1 MHKAKKFLAACMAL
15 VVSLSLFS
23 PSALAE
29 GDTTTEGETSI
40 TVQDAYKKADEDTH
54 NSYLDVLGNNTTR
67 YDGRVWTDK
76 TVTSTDMNFTRPDGG
91 KEETVKIGDSDFL
104 VTYSAMATSTVEEQT
119 TPVDVVFV
127 LDFSASMNWD
137 VKAQQV
143 TATTDE
149 AAQEASRLNSM
160 VNALNKAVGRLVA
173 ANEDN
178 RIGVAVFN
186 GTAYEMMP
194 LTTAKDI
201 AGKVEDGNYFS
212 ITSFQLKEK
221 KEGDKQEADA
231 TVCCNYNDKEIA
243 TAGGTNIQAGLYKG
257 MKMLEDMTDTT
268 VKLDDDTVVTRVPNV
283 ILMSDGAPTTFA
295 SASDAQY
302 QDKNGN
308 SKTGEITV
316 KTELS
321 QTDLNVTS
329 GSWWDGLS
337 EDNIVAI
344 GPGNNYEPDSADGF
358 MALLTAAYGKQQIT
372 KKYYG
377 SKADEKNCAKV
388 YTIGF
393 STNEQTDA
401 MVAMANLVLNPNEN
415 LPLAENSGVAAVE
428 EVASAWETYQKGN
441 DPVVK
446 APLGSGNNNTKY
458 NYKVTHAKDGPSS
471 LSYTD
476 GYYPATDTEALDKA
490 FSDIVDSII
499 STAKMPTDTSG
510 TNNPLKDGYLTY
522 TDPLGRYMQLDDVK
536 AILWNGVRFNEHK
549 IVDNKD
555 GSVSYVFQG
564 DIENPAFT
572 DDNDVSNI
580 LITLYTDEDGNQTLK
595 VKIPAA
601 AIPLGVNKVKTTGNY
616 EFTAQQAL
624 PVRIVY
630 GVKLDRSIL
639 TADGKVDPTKVDA
652 TYLKE
657 HTDED
662 GNILFYSNL
671 YEGNKGNNING
682 KTIGNATVSF
692 TAAQDN
698 PFYYMQEDTPLFAD
712 ESLETPVKTATLTQ
726 DTEYFFQI
734 SYYDESGEKT
744 AVISRRGDEFY
755 DNSIA
760 LDENGQAYVKA
771 GSPRLGNLNEFVR
784 EKDNNENSTGTASVC
799 YYPYHLGEQNDPS
812 GYSIAT
818 LAAGEGAA
826 FGAALGNNGAMG
838 VAPAEGS
845 LTISKRVTADAGLTA
860 PDATFTFQ
868 VKLTKDGK
876 ALTGSYTCTKVSAEN
891 KETEDTLT
899 LDDSTGSGEIT
910 LQAGEHATIEGL
922 PVGTSYEVTE
932 PEDTMPGGFALT
944 GSTGTKDTLAAGN
957 LDATAAF
964 TNNYSVTPAT
974 LTLNGTKTLQN
985 AVTQQDEPMTD
996 EQFQFLVFAAEN
1008 GQKVGKA
1015 IATGKS
1021 MENGSIVFDKIN
1033 TFEKEK
1039 TYQLWVEETGSEPT
1053 GYSYDKG
1060 HYLLT
1065 VNVTDNHEGALEAE
1079 VAGGVYVDADGN
1091 ETPKT
1096 DLAFANTY
1104 KPEEAQ
1110 VKLTAHKNLTK
1121 DGQSQAL
1128 TADAFRFL
1136 LKPTGTV
1143 AGDPVAKDG
1152 LTAYNK
1158 DDGSIDFVLNYTQ
1171 ENTYTY
1177 TLTEVEGSD
1186 ENIEYDST
1194 SYQVTVEI
1202 TDKDGVLQ
1210 PYVTVQKNGETVS
1223 KDQITF
1229 QNYVKM
1235 PAKLVI
1241 QGNKTVVWGE
1251 QAAAEASE
1259 QAMNRAALAE
1269 VQATGETATEETA
1282 APAAQVALFAAGDT
1296 VENNTDVFTYRVLD
1310 SKGTAVAT
1318 ATSTGNGAFDIPVSF
1333 TQAGEYHYTIQ
1344 EEHHGETID
1353 GIQYSDAS
1361 YNLYV
1366 KVEPA
1371 GEGKLA
1377 VTKWT
1382 LNNQENATADFT
1394 NTYTVTNL
1402 PKDVTLDLK
1411 AKKVFENGTLTENA
1425 FRFVIEEESTG
1436 KKYYGTND
1444 EKGNITFETIAYTQ
1458 DTLGLHTYKVYE
1470 EPGDP
1475 YQGITYSEAVYT
1487 FTVDVQ
1493 DNGDGTLNAVVN
1505 TQGQDFVFTNTYQQP
1520 KPATVTVEGTKTLE
1534 NKALSMGAFSF
1545 TLKSEEENGT
1555 SITVQNGVTGSDN
1568 TQDPSKFRFQW
1579 DITLADMDNQAEKT
1593 FTYTVS
1599 EENGNDP
1606 QITYSKEKYTV
1617 QVTVQADA
1625 VGNLTVKDQKIL
1637 KADGSEATEIRFDNR
1652 YTPKEEPLV
1661 LTGTKTLENRPLQ
1674 DKEFSFVAVE
1684 DSTEDPVTV
1693 VGYNDADG
1701 KITFAPIFYGLQDV
1715 GTHTYTVYEV
1725 AGSDSHVDY
1734 DKAQYTVTVEVRY
1747 DKDTLTVSQPEIQKD
1762 GKAVESIDFVNTYT
1776 PDPAQ
1781 ITLQATKTLT
1791 GRALQAGEFSFYL
1804 QDDQGKTLAITTN
1817 EADGAV
1823 NFPAITYSKDQLEG
1837 ETSKDFTF
1845 TVREEKGEDATVEY
1859 DETVYKVVIRVTDNG
1874 EGAIVPE
1881 VFSVTDEKGNTVED
1895 GKMVFTNTVKPEETP
1910 EPSPEVTPSP
1920 EPTPE
1925 VTPTPAPET
1934 TPAPEESSEQKTTT
1948 TTSSTPAPTATPAP
1962 AATPAPTATPA
1973 PATVI
1978 PQTGDASH
1986 PALWALLLVASAGAA
2001 AVLWVYKRKR
2011 Q

>member
-1 MHKAKKFLAACMAL
+1 
-15 VVSLSLFS
+15 
-23 PSALAE
+23 
-29 GDTTTEGETSI
+29 
-40 TVQDAYKKADEDTH
+40 
-54 NSYLDVLGNNTTR
+54 
-67 YDGRVWTDK
+67 
-76 TVTSTDMNFTRPDGG
+76 MNFTRQGGG
-91 KEETVKIGDSDFL
+91 KGETVEIGDSDFL

-127 LDFSASMNWD
+127 LDFSASMNWGVD
-137 VKAQQV
+137 SQEV
-143 TATTDE
+143 TETSSNE
-149 AAQEASRLNSM
+149 AAKKASRLYSM
-160 VNALNKAVGRLVA
+160 VNALNTAVGRLVE

-257 MKMLEDMTDTT
+257 MKMLEDVTGTT
-268 VKLDDDTVVTRVPNV
+268 VQLDDGTEVTRVPNV

-302 QDKNGN
+302 KDKNGK
-308 SKTGEITV
+308 SATGEITV

-321 QTDLNVTS
+321 QSKRDVTS

-372 KKYYG
+372 ENYYG
-377 SKADEKNCAKV
+377 NKADEENSAKV

-401 MVAMANLVLNPNEN
+401 MVTMANLVLNPNEN
-415 LPLAENSGVAAVE
+415 LPLAESSGVAAVE
-428 EVASAWETYQKGN
+428 EVATAWETYRQGN

-446 APLGSGNNNTKY
+446 APLGSGSNDREY
-458 NYKVTHAKDGPSS
+458 NYKVTNAKDGPSS

-476 GYYPATDTEALDKA
+476 GYYPATDTDALDKA

-522 TDPLGRYMQLDDVK
+522 TDPLGRYMQLNDVK

-572 DDNDVSNI
+572 NDNNVSNI
-580 LITLYTDEDGNQTLK
+580 LITLYTDEDGNQTLE

-601 AIPLGVNKVKTTGNY
+601 AIPLCVNKVKTTGSY
-616 EFTAQQAL
+616 EFTPQQAL

-639 TADGKVDPTKVDA
+639 TADGKVDPSKVDA

-657 HTDED
+657 HTDEE

-671 YEGNKGNNING
+671 YEGNSKNG

-712 ESLETPVKTATLTQ
+712 ESLQTPVKTATLAP

-734 SYYDESGEKT
+734 SYYDATGEKT

-760 LDENGQAYVKA
+760 RDDENGQAYVKA

-784 EKDNNENSTGTASVC
+784 EKGSGENSTGTASVC

-818 LAAGEGAA
+818 LAAGGGAA

-845 LTISKRVTADAGLTA
+845 LTISKSVTADAGLTA

-868 VKLTKDGK
+868 VALTDQDGN
-876 ALTGSYTCTKVSAEN
+876 ALTGSYTYTTPNGNTATITNGSASVSL
-891 KETEDTLT
+891 KDRQ
-899 LDDSTGSGEIT
+899 SV
-910 LQAGEHATIEGL
+910 TIEGL
-922 PVGTSYEVTE
+922 PAGTHYTVTE
-932 PEDTMPGGFALT
+932 TNVPKGFTPAD
-944 GSTGTKDTLAAGN
+944 GMMEGDIAAN
-957 LDATAAF
+957 QKSVASF
-964 TNNYSVTPAT
+964 VNNYSATPAT
-974 LTLNGTKTLQN
+974 LTLNGSKTIALQSK
-985 AVTQQDEPMTD
+985 E
-996 EQFQFLVFAAEN
+996 
-1008 GQKVGKA
+1008 
-1015 IATGKS
+1015 ATGA
-1021 MENGSIVFDKIN
+1021 
-1033 TFEKEK
+1033 
-1039 TYQLWVEETGSEPT
+1039 
-1053 GYSYDKG
+1053 
-1060 HYLLT
+1060 
-1065 VNVTDNHEGALEAE
+1065 EGA
-1079 VAGGVYVDADGN
+1079 
-1091 ETPKT
+1091 
-1096 DLAFANTY
+1096 
-1104 KPEEAQ
+1104 
-1110 VKLTAHKNLTK
+1110 
-1121 DGQSQAL
+1121 
-1128 TADAFRFL
+1128 
-1136 LKPTGTV
+1136 
-1143 AGDPVAKDG
+1143 
-1152 LTAYNK
+1152 
-1158 DDGSIDFVLNYTQ
+1158 
-1171 ENTYTY
+1171 
-1177 TLTEVEGSD
+1177 
-1186 ENIEYDST
+1186 
-1194 SYQVTVEI
+1194 
-1202 TDKDGVLQ
+1202 Q
-1210 PYVTVQKNGETVS
+1210 P
-1223 KDQITF
+1223 
-1229 QNYVKM
+1229 
-1235 PAKLVI
+1235 
-1241 QGNKTVVWGE
+1241 
-1251 QAAAEASE
+1251 AAEA
-1259 QAMNRAALAE
+1259 ALLS
-1269 VQATGETATEETA
+1269 VATEETA
-1282 APAAQVALFAAGDT
+1282 TAENAQPAAASVMRSSGEEHKTQ
-1296 VENNTDVFTYRVLD
+1296 DVFTYTVYD
-1310 SKGTAVAT
+1310 ENNKAVGHG
-1318 ATSTGNGAFDIPVSF
+1318 TSTGEGAFQFDALTF
-1333 TQAGEYHYTIQ
+1333 TRPDEYIYTIR
-1344 EEHHGETID
+1344 EDNDGNPGID
-1353 GIQYSDAS
+1353 YDTTAHTLAVNVQD
-1361 YNLYV
+1361 N
-1366 KVEPA
+1366 
-1371 GEGKLA
+1371 GEGELV
-1377 VTKWT
+1377 VTNWA
-1382 LNNQENATADFT
+1382 LNGMAGSEDTVVPFT
-1394 NTYTVTNL
+1394 NTYTTNL
-1402 PKDVTLDLK
+1402 
-1411 AKKVFENGTLTENA
+1411 
-1425 FRFVIEEESTG
+1425 
-1436 KKYYGTND
+1436 
-1444 EKGNITFETIAYTQ
+1444 
-1458 DTLGLHTYKVYE
+1458 
-1470 EPGDP
+1470 
-1475 YQGITYSEAVYT
+1475 
-1487 FTVDVQ
+1487 
-1493 DNGDGTLNAVVN
+1493 
-1505 TQGQDFVFTNTYQQP
+1505 
-1520 KPATVTVEGTKTLE
+1520 ATVNLE
-1534 NKALSMGAFSF
+1534 
-1545 TLKSEEENGT
+1545 
-1555 SITVQNGVTGSDN
+1555 
-1568 TQDPSKFRFQW
+1568 
-1579 DITLADMDNQAEKT
+1579 
-1593 FTYTVS
+1593 
-1599 EENGNDP
+1599 
-1606 QITYSKEKYTV
+1606 
-1617 QVTVQADA
+1617 
-1625 VGNLTVKDQKIL
+1625 
-1637 KADGSEATEIRFDNR
+1637 
-1652 YTPKEEPLV
+1652 
-1661 LTGTKTLENRPLQ
+1661 
-1674 DKEFSFVAVE
+1674 
-1684 DSTEDPVTV
+1684 
-1693 VGYNDADG
+1693 
-1701 KITFAPIFYGLQDV
+1701 
-1715 GTHTYTVYEV
+1715 
-1725 AGSDSHVDY
+1725 
-1734 DKAQYTVTVEVRY
+1734 
-1747 DKDTLTVSQPEIQKD
+1747 
-1762 GKAVESIDFVNTYT
+1762 
-1776 PDPAQ
+1776 
-1781 ITLQATKTLT
+1781 ATKTLT
-1791 GRALQAGEFSFYL
+1791 GRDMTAGEFTFEVTDNETGAVKSTGKNDADGLVKFSAMTYTVDDAGKTFTYTVREVPGDENKGLTYDATTYTVTVSVADDGQGNLTATVTGGDNMVFNNGYEAANGSISLDVRKVLEGRDLTAGEFTFLL
-1804 QDDQGKTLAITTN
+1804 QDVYGNTVAASN
-1817 EADGAV
+1817 EANGVV

-1859 DETVYKVVIRVTDNG
+1859 DETVYTVVIRVTDNG

-1973 PATVI
+1973 PATAI

>member
-1 MHKAKKFLAACMAL
+1 MDSQEVTETGSNEAAKK
-15 VVSLSLFS
+15 
-23 PSALAE
+23 
-29 GDTTTEGETSI
+29 
-40 TVQDAYKKADEDTH
+40 
-54 NSYLDVLGNNTTR
+54 
-67 YDGRVWTDK
+67 
-76 TVTSTDMNFTRPDGG
+76 
-91 KEETVKIGDSDFL
+91 
-104 VTYSAMATSTVEEQT
+104 
-119 TPVDVVFV
+119 
-127 LDFSASMNWD
+127 
-137 VKAQQV
+137 
-143 TATTDE
+143 
-149 AAQEASRLNSM
+149 ASRLYSM
-160 VNALNKAVGRLVA
+160 VNALNTAVGRLVE

-212 ITSFQLKEK
+212 IISFQLKEK

-231 TVCCNYNDKEIA
+231 TVCCNYNDKKIA

-257 MKMLEDMTDTT
+257 MKMLEDRTDTT
-268 VKLDDDTVVTRVPNV
+268 VQLDDGTVVTRVPNV

-302 QDKNGN
+302 KDNSGN
-308 SKTGEITV
+308 SKTGKITV

-337 EDNIVAI
+337 EGDIVAI

-372 KKYYG
+372 ENYYG
-377 SKADEKNCAKV
+377 NKADEENSAKV

-415 LPLAENSGVAAVE
+415 LPDAESSGVDAVE
-428 EVASAWETYQKGN
+428 EVATAWETYQQGN

-458 NYKVTHAKDGPSS
+458 NYKVTHAEDGPSS

-476 GYYPATDTEALDKA
+476 GYYPATDTDALDKA

-536 AILWNGVRFNEHK
+536 AILWNGLRFNEHEPK
-549 IVDNKD
+549 KNAD
-555 GSVSYVFQG
+555 GSVTYVFQG

-572 DDNDVSNI
+572 NDNNVSNI
-580 LITLYTDEDGNQTLK
+580 LITLCTDKDGNQTLE

-601 AIPLGVNKVKTTGNY
+601 AIPLWVNKVKTTGNY
-616 EFTAQQAL
+616 EFTPQQAL

-630 GVKLDRSIL
+630 GVKLNRSIL
-639 TADGKVDPTKVDA
+639 TADGKVDPSKIDA
-652 TYLKE
+652 TYLRE

-671 YEGNKGNNING
+671 YEGKSING

-712 ESLETPVKTATLTQ
+712 ESLKTPVKTAPLAP

-734 SYYDESGEKT
+734 SYYDENGEKT

-760 LDENGQAYVKA
+760 LDEKSQAYVKA

-784 EKDNNENSTGTASVC
+784 EKDNNENSTNTAGVC
-799 YYPYHLGEQNDPS
+799 YYPYPLGEQNDPS

-818 LAAGEGAA
+818 LAAGGGAA

-845 LTISKRVTADAGLTA
+845 LTISKSVTAEEGLTA

-868 VKLTKDGK
+868 VTLTDQNGT
-876 ALTGSYTCTKVSAEN
+876 ALTGTYTYATPDGNTATITNGSASVSL
-891 KETEDTLT
+891 KDRQ
-899 LDDSTGSGEIT
+899 SV
-910 LQAGEHATIEGL
+910 TIEGL
-922 PVGTSYEVTE
+922 PAGTHYTVTE
-932 PEDTMPGGFALT
+932 TNVPKGFTPAD
-944 GSTGTKDTLAAGN
+944 GMMEGDIAAN
-957 LDATAAF
+957 QKSVASF
-964 TNNYSVTPAT
+964 VNNYSATPAT
-974 LTLNGTKTLQN
+974 LALNGTKTLQN

-996 EQFQFLVFAAEN
+996 GQFQFLVFAAEN
-1008 GQKVGKA
+1008 GQKVGNA

-1128 TADAFRFL
+1128 TADAFQFL

-1202 TDKDGVLQ
+1202 TDKGGVLK
-1210 PYVTVQKNGETVS
+1210 PSVTVQKNGETVS
-1223 KDQITF
+1223 EDQITF

-1241 QGNKTVVWGE
+1241 PGNKTVVWGE

-1296 VENNTDVFTYRVLD
+1296 VENNTDVFTYRVLN
-1310 SKGTAVAT
+1310 SKGTVVAT

-1382 LNNQENATADFT
+1382 LNNQENAIADFT

-1411 AKKVFENGTLTENA
+1411 AKKVFENGTLKKGA
-1425 FRFVIEEESTG
+1425 FRFVIEEESTD

-1444 EKGNITFETIAYTQ
+1444 ENGDITFETITYTQ

-1817 EADGAV
+1817 EANGVV

-1837 ETSKDFTF
+1837 KTSKDFTY

-1859 DETVYKVVIRVTDNG
+1859 DETVYTVVIRVTDNG
-1874 EGAIVPE
+1874 EGAIVSE

-1910 EPSPEVTPSP
+1910 KPSPEVTPSP

-1925 VTPTPAPET
+1925 VTPTPAPEVT
-1934 TPAPEESSEQKTTT
+1934 PTPAPEESSEEKTTT

>member
-23 PSALAE
+23 PAALAE

-76 TVTSTDMNFTRPDGG
+76 TVTSTDMKFTRPDGGKPDGG
-91 KEETVKIGDSDFL
+91 KEETVEIGDSDFL

-194 LTTAKDI
+194 LTTAKEI
-201 AGKVEDGNYFS
+201 AGEVKDGNYFS

-231 TVCCNYNDKEIA
+231 TVRCNYNDNEIA

-257 MKMLEDMTDTT
+257 MKMLEDRTDTT
-268 VKLDDDTVVTRVPNV
+268 VQLDDGTVVTRVPNV

-295 SASDAQY
+295 SASNAQY
-302 QDKNGN
+302 KDKNGN

-344 GPGNNYEPDSADGF
+344 GPGNNDKPDSADGF

-372 KKYYG
+372 ENYYG
-377 SKADEKNCAKV
+377 SEADEENSAKV

-415 LPLAENSGVAAVE
+415 LLLAESSGVDAVE
-428 EVASAWETYQKGN
+428 EVATAWETYQQGN
-441 DPVVK
+441 GPVVK
-446 APLGSGNNNTKY
+446 APLGSGSNNTKY
-458 NYKVTHAKDGPSS
+458 NYKVTNANDGPSS

-476 GYYPATDTEALDKA
+476 GYYPATDTDALDKA

-536 AILWNGVRFNEHK
+536 AILWNGVRFDEHEPK
-549 IVDNKD
+549 KNAD
-555 GSVSYVFQG
+555 GSVTYVFQG

-572 DDNDVSNI
+572 DDNNVSNI
-580 LITLYTDEDGNQTLK
+580 LITLYTDKDGNQTLEI
-595 VKIPAA
+595 KIPAA
-601 AIPLGVNKVKTTGNY
+601 AIPLWVNKVKTTGSY
-616 EFTAQQAL
+616 EFTPQQAL

-639 TADGKVDPTKVDA
+639 TADGKVDPSKVDA
-652 TYLKE
+652 TYLQE
-657 HTDED
+657 HTDGD

-671 YEGNKGNNING
+671 YEGKSMYG

-712 ESLETPVKTATLTQ
+712 ESLKTPVQTATLAP
-726 DTEYFFQI
+726 DTEYYFQI
-734 SYYDESGEKT
+734 SYYDENGEQT

-784 EKDNNENSTGTASVC
+784 EKDNNENSTNTASVC
-799 YYPYHLGEQNDPS
+799 YYPYQLGEQDDPS

-845 LTISKRVTADAGLTA
+845 LTISKSVTADAGLTA

-868 VKLTKDGK
+868 VALTDQNGT
-876 ALTGSYTCTKVSAEN
+876 ALTGTYTYATPDGSTASITNGSANVSLKN
-891 KETEDTLT
+891 GQ
-899 LDDSTGSGEIT
+899 SV
-910 LQAGEHATIEGL
+910 TIEGL
-922 PVGTSYEVTE
+922 PAGTHYTVTE
-932 PEDTMPGGFALT
+932 TNVPKGFTPADRMME
-944 GSTGTKDTLAAGN
+944 GDIAAN
-957 LDATAAF
+957 QKSVASF
-964 TNNYSVTPAT
+964 VNNYSATSAT
-974 LTLNGTKTLQN
+974 LTLNGSKTITIQSD
-985 AVTQQDEPMTD
+985 AGTG
-996 EQFQFLVFAAEN
+996 AE
-1008 GQKVGKA
+1008 
-1015 IATGKS
+1015 S
-1021 MENGSIVFDKIN
+1021 
-1033 TFEKEK
+1033 
-1039 TYQLWVEETGSEPT
+1039 
-1053 GYSYDKG
+1053 
-1060 HYLLT
+1060 
-1065 VNVTDNHEGALEAE
+1065 
-1079 VAGGVYVDADGN
+1079 
-1091 ETPKT
+1091 
-1096 DLAFANTY
+1096 
-1104 KPEEAQ
+1104 AQ
-1110 VKLTAHKNLTK
+1110 
-1121 DGQSQAL
+1121 
-1128 TADAFRFL
+1128 
-1136 LKPTGTV
+1136 P
-1143 AGDPVAKDG
+1143 
-1152 LTAYNK
+1152 
-1158 DDGSIDFVLNYTQ
+1158 
-1171 ENTYTY
+1171 
-1177 TLTEVEGSD
+1177 
-1186 ENIEYDST
+1186 
-1194 SYQVTVEI
+1194 
-1202 TDKDGVLQ
+1202 
-1210 PYVTVQKNGETVS
+1210 
-1223 KDQITF
+1223 
-1229 QNYVKM
+1229 
-1235 PAKLVI
+1235 
-1241 QGNKTVVWGE
+1241 
-1251 QAAAEASE
+1251 AAEA
-1259 QAMNRAALAE
+1259 ALLS
-1269 VQATGETATEETA
+1269 VATEETA
-1282 APAAQVALFAAGDT
+1282 TAENAQPAAASVMRSSGEEHKTQDVFHYT
-1296 VENNTDVFTYRVLD
+1296 VYDENNNPV
-1310 SKGTAVAT
+1310 GHG
-1318 ATSTGNGAFDIPVSF
+1318 TSTGEGAFQFDALTF
-1333 TQAGEYHYTIQ
+1333 TRPDEYIYTIR
-1344 EEHHGETID
+1344 EDNDGNPGID
-1353 GIQYSDAS
+1353 YDTTAHTLAVNVQD
-1361 YNLYV
+1361 N
-1366 KVEPA
+1366 
-1371 GEGKLA
+1371 GEGELV
-1377 VTKWT
+1377 VTNWA
-1382 LNNQENATADFT
+1382 LNGMAGSEDTVVPFT
-1394 NTYTVTNL
+1394 NTYTTNL
-1402 PKDVTLDLK
+1402 
-1411 AKKVFENGTLTENA
+1411 
-1425 FRFVIEEESTG
+1425 
-1436 KKYYGTND
+1436 
-1444 EKGNITFETIAYTQ
+1444 
-1458 DTLGLHTYKVYE
+1458 
-1470 EPGDP
+1470 
-1475 YQGITYSEAVYT
+1475 
-1487 FTVDVQ
+1487 
-1493 DNGDGTLNAVVN
+1493 
-1505 TQGQDFVFTNTYQQP
+1505 
-1520 KPATVTVEGTKTLE
+1520 ATVNLE
-1534 NKALSMGAFSF
+1534 
-1545 TLKSEEENGT
+1545 
-1555 SITVQNGVTGSDN
+1555 
-1568 TQDPSKFRFQW
+1568 
-1579 DITLADMDNQAEKT
+1579 
-1593 FTYTVS
+1593 
-1599 EENGNDP
+1599 
-1606 QITYSKEKYTV
+1606 
-1617 QVTVQADA
+1617 
-1625 VGNLTVKDQKIL
+1625 
-1637 KADGSEATEIRFDNR
+1637 
-1652 YTPKEEPLV
+1652 
-1661 LTGTKTLENRPLQ
+1661 
-1674 DKEFSFVAVE
+1674 
-1684 DSTEDPVTV
+1684 
-1693 VGYNDADG
+1693 
-1701 KITFAPIFYGLQDV
+1701 
-1715 GTHTYTVYEV
+1715 
-1725 AGSDSHVDY
+1725 
-1734 DKAQYTVTVEVRY
+1734 
-1747 DKDTLTVSQPEIQKD
+1747 
-1762 GKAVESIDFVNTYT
+1762 
-1776 PDPAQ
+1776 
-1781 ITLQATKTLT
+1781 ATKTLT
-1791 GRALQAGEFSFYL
+1791 GRDMTAGEFTFEVTDNETGAVKSTGKNDADGLVKFSAMTYTVDDAGKTFTYTVREVPGDENKGLTYDATTYTVTVSVADDGQGNLTATVTGGDNMVFNNGYEAANGSVSLDVRKVLEGRDLTAGEFTFLL
-1804 QDDQGKTLAITTN
+1804 QDVYGNTVAASN
-1817 EADGAV
+1817 EANGVV

-1859 DETVYKVVIRVTDNG
+1859 DETVYTVVIRVTDNG

-1920 EPTPE
+1920 EPEETPEPENTPTPE
-1925 VTPTPAPET
+1925 VTPTPAPEVT
-1934 TPAPEESSEQKTTT
+1934 PTPAPEESSEEKTTT